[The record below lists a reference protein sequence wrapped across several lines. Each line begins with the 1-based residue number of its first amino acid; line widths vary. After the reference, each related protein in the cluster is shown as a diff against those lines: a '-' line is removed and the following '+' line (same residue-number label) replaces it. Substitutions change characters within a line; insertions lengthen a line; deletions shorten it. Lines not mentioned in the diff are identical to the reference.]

1 MQCHQ
6 FLQSHFTCQ
15 CQQSNCIS
23 NRLLT
28 EYKQMFYLVE
38 LIVYRHC
45 YCNIEDGHKNI
56 QCYTVVPSLS
66 HGSWHGFEQAM
77 WDGVGSHSRVK
88 LHTKNQVVRTPH
100 TPPQLCSVQLQR
112 VHALLTSF
120 LRNSA
125 KDGTRLREFT
135 PCSVHPARVGL
146 FTPELFITQSTGL
159 KISGTIYLFY
169 FFFRNELIFSLF
181 FLFL

>member
-1 MQCHQ
+1 MAQKIY
-6 FLQSHFTCQ
+6 SV
-15 CQQSNCIS
+15 I
-23 NRLLT
+23 
-28 EYKQMFYLVE
+28 
-38 LIVYRHC
+38 
-45 YCNIEDGHKNI
+45 
-56 QCYTVVPSLS
+56 VPSLS

-125 KDGTRLREFT
+125 KDGTRHREFT
-135 PCSVHPARVGL
+135 PCSVYPARVGL
-146 FTPELFITQSTGL
+146 FTPELFIRTQSTGL
-159 KISGTIYLFY
+159 KFQGQFIYF
-169 FFFRNELIFSLF
+169 IFSL
-181 FLFL
+181 